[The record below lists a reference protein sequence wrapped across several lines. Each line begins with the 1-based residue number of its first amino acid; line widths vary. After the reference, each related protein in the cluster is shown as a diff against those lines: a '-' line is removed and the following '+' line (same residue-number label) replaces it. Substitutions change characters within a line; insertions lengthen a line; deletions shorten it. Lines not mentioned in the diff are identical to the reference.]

1 MDGNNWIIVVSMA
14 ILMVFDTG
22 GHSKKC
28 HSLKDSNASFQPN
41 PDYEDLM
48 NCISK
53 EKNITIVDGE
63 ISGVIF
69 NCSECTGE
77 GNEKLICP
85 IFVFD
90 THNDSGTAF
99 FKHGCRNLTYKD
111 LKFWLKKE
119 LSTNTTYL
127 KVKGEVTDRLFNV
140 MFCSQEG
147 NCTWQFK
154 HSKICED
161 SEYDENCADGPFEI
175 RINITNS
182 GLRCSKCG
190 NPIKDLPKLDTT
202 EIPGFPDIPAQNNS
216 GNGESVDPGDASKV
230 MQQLSSVAKFMGN
243 LTEASLSIG
252 PIKGVIVKPKD
263 EADLYKL
270 SFVSTDSALN
280 LIQDEAKLKEYPLSV
295 SVSEEA
301 YRKSYNQLEKDA
313 FVGVFRFPNMT
324 EGFNLSCQ
332 SWDGEGA
339 QPNWTDTGCLTNIS
353 NNDVTCEC
361 SHLTFFAVL
370 MTPPE
375 KNISASDLTSLTYI
389 TYIGCGISLF
399 FLGIALFMFCCI
411 RRAKASNATHI
422 LIHLILALFL
432 LDLTFLSNESIA
444 GMGSNVACKVMGG
457 VMHYSMLCS
466 FTWFAVEAFHLCLQ
480 LTKFATVTIANYKL
494 KLCCIGWLPGAVV
507 VLILFGLETYGEL
520 KIYTDSGTV
529 VKMCWITNFQTQYV
543 VNIGYYAVVFLFT
556 STIFV
561 VMLRWLCYLR
571 GSKLKQGGS
580 TRSQDVIA
588 VMGLC
593 CMLGLTWSFAFF
605 SYGPLRVPSY
615 YIFSVLNSLQGFFLF
630 LYYYNTSSIIGEG
643 ETNSSSSSSTKTS
656 ISDASISESKNPY
669 M

>member
-1 MDGNNWIIVVSMA
+1 MDRS
-14 ILMVFDTG
+14 
-22 GHSKKC
+22 
-28 HSLKDSNASFQPN
+28 
-41 PDYEDLM
+41 
-48 NCISK
+48 
-53 EKNITIVDGE
+53 
-63 ISGVIF
+63 
-69 NCSECTGE
+69 
-77 GNEKLICP
+77 
-85 IFVFD
+85 
-90 THNDSGTAF
+90 
-99 FKHGCRNLTYKD
+99 
-111 LKFWLKKE
+111 
-119 LSTNTTYL
+119 
-127 KVKGEVTDRLFNV
+127 FNV
-140 MFCSQEG
+140 MFCGQEG
-147 NCTWQFK
+147 GSNCSSPPPFK
-154 HSKICED
+154 KDDVCKNAD
-161 SEYDENCADGPFEI
+161 YDKNCADIPFEL
-175 RINITNS
+175 RIHTTNS
-182 GLRCSKCG
+182 GLNCSKCG

-202 EIPGFPDIPAQNNS
+202 KIPGFPYIPAQNNS

-230 MQQLSSVAKFMGN
+230 MQQLSSVAKSMGN
-243 LTEASLSIG
+243 LTKASLSIG
-252 PIKGVIVKPKD
+252 PIKGVMVKPKD

-270 SFVSTDSALN
+270 SFVSTDSGLN

-301 YRKSYNQLEKDA
+301 YRKSYNHSEKDA

-324 EGFNLSCQ
+324 GENYTAFSSYVYAIDMGTNISNLSEPIQIKYNMNPPEGFNLSCQ

-339 QPNWTDTGCLTNIS
+339 QPIWTDTGCLTNIS

-370 MTPPE
+370 MTPLE
-375 KNISASDLTSLTYI
+375 RNISASDLTSLTYI

-399 FLGIALFMFCCI
+399 FLGITLFMFCCI
-411 RRAKASNATHI
+411 RAKASNATHV
-422 LIHLILALFL
+422 LIHLLLALFL

-444 GMGSNVACKVMGG
+444 GMGSDVACKVMGG

-480 LTKFATVTIANYKL
+480 LTRFATVTIANYKL
-494 KLCCIGWLPGAVV
+494 KLCCVGWLPGAVV
-507 VLILFGLETYGEL
+507 VLILFSLGTYGEL
-520 KIYTDSGTV
+520 KIYTDSETV
-529 VKMCWITNFQTQYV
+529 VKMCWITDLQTQYV
-543 VNIGYYAVVFLFT
+543 VNIGYYTVIFLFT

-571 GSKLKQGGS
+571 GSKFKQGGS

-605 SYGPLRVPSY
+605 SHGPLRVPSY

-630 LYYYNTSSIIGEG
+630 LYYYNTSSIIREG

-656 ISDASISESKNPY
+656 ISESKNPY